1 KQERYNRRAGFSHN
15 NRWQTF
21 ADYAYAQDFIG
32 PNFVGQDGATWGTVN
47 SFSARPYRLQSFTQ
61 VNYNEEKSNNG
72 SVELNFDNSRPLI
85 GQVRITRAAA
95 KASMRHGYVEGD
107 MLSIDRGTLVTG
119 PGGLMPADSIYCGPD
134 QAVIG
139 ELGGCAADFSPGG
152 IEDDQFRITYDASGK
167 HPVFGGF

>member
-1 KQERYNRRAGFSHN
+1 VTGV
-15 NRWQTF
+15 QTC
-21 ADYAYAQDFIG
+21 ALPIC
-32 PNFVGQDGATWGTVN
+32 
-47 SFSARPYRLQSFTQ
+47 
-61 VNYNEEKSNNG
+61 
-72 SVELNFDNSRPLI
+72 
-85 GQVRITRAAA
+85 QVRITRADA

-167 HPVFGGF
+167 HPVVGGFDQMVDGGQGMMTVADYIASKDSYHIGAMS